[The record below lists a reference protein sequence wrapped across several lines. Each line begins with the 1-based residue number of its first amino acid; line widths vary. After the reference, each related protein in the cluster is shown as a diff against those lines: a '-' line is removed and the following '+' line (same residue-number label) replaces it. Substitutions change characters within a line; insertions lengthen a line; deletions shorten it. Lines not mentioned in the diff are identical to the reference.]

1 MALKHAI
8 IGPNRVD
15 VYKTIRILYRVRK
28 GGFVLDTDIDI
39 TGLLNSTMYL
49 G

>member
-15 VYKTIRILYRVRK
+15 VYKAIHILYRVRK

-39 TGLLNSTMYL
+39 TGLVNSTMYL